1 MAQESLRHN
10 PFMLMM
16 NPEVVLA
23 AVERSERLSRLN
35 RHLCR
40 PLDRPAHGAKPN
52 GEGQTDASFD
62 GDGADADDDRAFD

>member
-1 MAQESLRHN
+1 MAHESLRHN

-40 PLDRPAHGAKPN
+40 PLDRQVLPSKTS
-52 GEGQTDASFD
+52 EG
-62 GDGADADDDRAFD
+62 GDGSSRIDGGDGRDDDRAFD